1 MKQKISVLFKPSSK
15 SQISG
20 DLSSCWYFE
29 INNFKN
35 LTIEDFKK
43 HKKIKIAKVPYNE
56 VWELYEFCQKNWCEN
71 NVIVIMCN
79 ISELFE

>member
-1 MKQKISVLFKPSSK
+1 MNQKISVLFKPSSK

-35 LTIEDFKK
+35 LTKEDFKK
-43 HKKIKIAKVPYNE
+43 HNKIKIAKVPYSE
-56 VWELYEFCQKNWCEN
+56 VWKIYEFCKKHWCEN

>member
-1 MKQKISVLFKPSSK
+1 MNQKISVLFKPSSK

-20 DLSSCWYFE
+20 DLQWAWYFE
-29 INNFKN
+29 VNFKS
-35 LTIEDFKK
+35 LVIEDFKK
-43 HKKIKIAKVPYNE
+43 HKKLKIAKVPYNE
-56 VWELYEFCQKNWCEN
+56 VWELYELCQKHWCEN

>member
-1 MKQKISVLFKPSSK
+1 MNKKISVLFKPSSK

-20 DLSSCWYFE
+20 DLQWAWYYE
-29 INNFKN
+29 INFKS
-35 LTIEDFKK
+35 LVKEDFKK
-43 HKKIKIAKVPYNE
+43 HRKIKIAKVPYSE
-56 VWELYEFCQKNWCEN
+56 VWELYEFCQKHWVEN

>member
-1 MKQKISVLFKPSSK
+1 MNQKISVLFKPSSK

-29 INNFKN
+29 INNYKD
-35 LTIEDFKK
+35 LKIEYFKK
-43 HKKIKIAKVPYNE
+43 HRKIKIAKVPYSE
-56 VWELYEFCQKNWCEN
+56 VWKLYEFCQNHWIEN